1 MIQQHE
7 HFLVQRSLYVSLSE
21 FTTLADKQTS
31 TGKCLFINELSGDF
45 RANLNLIQVG
55 TCDGSTGQLWDIIT
69 KGKHD
74 DQAGTM
80 LVVNTLVCRHI
91 DAHDQCLHL

>member
-1 MIQQHE
+1 VL
-7 HFLVQRSLYVSLSE
+7 FLALRSLYVSLADLK
-21 FTTLADKQTS
+21 TLADRQTS
-31 TGKCLFINELSGDF
+31 TGKCLFVNELSGDF

-80 LVVNTLVCRHI
+80 LVVNTLVCR
-91 DAHDQCLHL
+91 

>member
-1 MIQQHE
+1 VLKACANE
-7 HFLVQRSLYVSLSE
+7 
-21 FTTLADKQTS
+21 QTS
-31 TGKCLFINELSGDF
+31 TGQCLFINELSGDF

-55 TCDGSTGQLWDIIT
+55 TCDGSTGQLWDVIT

-80 LVVNTLVCRHI
+80 LVVNTLVWSFPDII
-91 DAHDQCLHL
+91 DRY